1 MNLKNK
7 VNLSLIIL
15 ALLTIISIVFVIY
28 PLFSGIKKN
37 SEELVSQRK
46 NLLSF
51 ETNIKNLEK
60 FKTLYQE
67 IEPNLENINTL
78 FVNPEAPVKFI
89 SFLET
94 TARDCQ
100 VPIKISSTLPSK
112 TERYIWPSLDFQITS
127 ISSFPKFLK
136 FLEKL
141 EAGPY
146 LIEIR
151 NLNIS
156 KLTEEKIRS
165 EEFEIFSLKDVK
177 STLSIKVFSK

>member
-1 MNLKNK
+1 MNLKKK

-15 ALLTIISIVFVIY
+15 AFLGIILIAFVIY

-46 NLLSF
+46 NLASF
-51 ETNIKNLEK
+51 EANVKNLEK

-67 IEPNLENINTL
+67 IEPNLEKIDTL
-78 FVNPEAPVKFI
+78 FINPEAPVEFI

-94 TARDCQ
+94 TAQDSQ
-100 VPIKISSTLPSK
+100 IPIKISSALDSK
-112 TERYIWPSLDFQITS
+112 TEEGLWPSLVFKITS

-141 EAGPY
+141 ETSPY

-156 KLTEEKIRS
+156 ELDEVEIRS
-165 EEFEIFSLKDVK
+165 EEFEAFSLEDVK
-177 STLSIKVFSK
+177 STLSIKVFTK